1 MKNLRKLTTA
11 VLAMTMCFSM
21 FAGCGGGNGGTGV
34 GVEEKV
40 DKTRTQLYIG
50 NYNGGYGYEW
60 LQSLKIRFENFYDG
74 VSFEEGKTGVQ
85 VLIDN
90 KKEEYKVISNLGA
103 TIETSKNA
111 VYFTEGLPYDELVS
125 KGWVLDISEM
135 MSAPLTEYG
144 ESKSIYDKM
153 TEQQKEYY
161 VLNNKC
167 YSIPTYSSYFG
178 TVYDIDLF
186 EEYLLYFA
194 DDADNGND
202 GFILSLNDTYSKGPD
217 GKAGTY
223 DDGLPATY
231 DDFFK
236 LCERMDDSGITP
248 MIWSG
253 QYMSSYMRQ
262 YANSLMVDYSGMND
276 ARLCLDFNGTSNSMV
291 SGFDSNGNPI
301 LKTETITPMTGYK
314 AYQQAGW
321 YHALDFMERIMDNGY
336 YHSLSTNITLSQTN
350 AQEEFLF
357 SKYEHGSEPIGM
369 LADGIWWE
377 SEATDA
383 FDTVV
388 SGYGNQAAKGTRRFG
403 FMPSPKATAEQVG
416 KGVTLFDNLK
426 ATCFVNANV
435 NELTKDLALKFLRFA
450 NTDESLVE
458 FTTITNC
465 PKALNYEMSKTD
477 LNKMTAFGQS
487 VYEVKKNAEIVYGY
501 SSTRFGRSLSLDLLV
516 GYDTKINGLPYVDIA
531 KVFKD
536 YPEYTAKMWF
546 EGMAIKNSA
555 EEWTQSYGSMFN

>member
-1 MKNLRKLTTA
+1 MKRFGKLTMA
-11 VLAMTMCFSM
+11 VLAMIMCFST
-21 FAGCGGGNGGTGV
+21 FAGCDSGGSGTGV

-60 LQSLKIRFENFYDG
+60 LQALKVRFENFYEN
-74 VSFEEGKTGVQ
+74 VSFEDGKTGVQ

-90 KKEEYKVISNLGA
+90 KKEEYKYISNLGA

-111 VYFTEGLPYDELVS
+111 IYFTEGLSYDQLLE
-125 KGWVLDISEM
+125 KKWMLDISEI
-135 MSAPLTEYG
+135 MSTPLTEYG
-144 ESKSIYDKM
+144 EDKSIYDKM
-153 TEQQKEYY
+153 SAQQKEYY
-161 VLNNKC
+161 VLNGEC
-167 YSIPTYSSYFG
+167 YAIPTYSAYFG

-194 DDADNGND
+194 DEADNGND
-202 GFILSLNDTYSKGPD
+202 GFIISLEDTYSKGPD
-217 GKAGTY
+217 GQLGTN

-231 DDFFK
+231 EEFFK

-262 YANSLMVDYSGMND
+262 YANALMVDYAGMDD
-276 ARLCLDFNGTSNSMV
+276 ARLCLDFNGTSNTMV
-291 SGFDSNGNPI
+291 SGFDDDGNPI
-301 LKTETITPMTGYK
+301 LTTETITPATGYK
-314 AYQQAGW
+314 VYQQAGW
-321 YHALDFMERIMDNGY
+321 YHSLDFLERIMDNGY
-336 YHSLSTNITLSQTN
+336 YHSLSTNITLSHTN

-357 SKYEHGSEPIGM
+357 SKYEYGSEPIGM

-388 SGYGNQAAKGTRRFG
+388 SGYGSQAAKGTRRFG
-403 FMPSPKATAEQVG
+403 FMPSPKATADKVG
-416 KGVTLFDNLK
+416 TGVTLFDNLK

-435 NELTKDLALKFLRFA
+435 NAVMKDLAFKFLRFA

-465 PKALNYEMSKTD
+465 PKALNYDMPETS
-477 LNKMTAFGQS
+477 LEKMTTFGRS
-487 VYEVKKNAEIVYGY
+487 VYEMKKDADIVYGY
-501 SSTRFGRSLSLDLLV
+501 SSTQFGRAVGNDLLV
-516 GYDTKINGLPYVDIA
+516 GYNTKINALPYVDIA
-531 KVFKD
+531 KVFKE
-536 YPEYTAKMWF
+536 YPKYTAKMWF
-546 EGMAIKNSA
+546 EGMAINNSA
-555 EEWTQSYGSMFN
+555 ESWEVAYGNMFN